1 VKWCDIKTC
10 VPLHHDRDEMTGVHK
25 TNTCHAAKIFLLK
38 QDASCCYWPE
48 KKGASVTYGKLK
60 VTVVSEDNHGD
71 VVIRKLK
78 VTGDKP
84 GTVAP
89 HVRAEIQLS

>member
-1 VKWCDIKTC
+1 
-10 VPLHHDRDEMTGVHK
+10 
-25 TNTCHAAKIFLLK
+25 
-38 QDASCCYWPE
+38 
-48 KKGASVTYGKLK
+48 LK
-60 VTVVSEDNHGD
+60 VTVVSEDNRGD